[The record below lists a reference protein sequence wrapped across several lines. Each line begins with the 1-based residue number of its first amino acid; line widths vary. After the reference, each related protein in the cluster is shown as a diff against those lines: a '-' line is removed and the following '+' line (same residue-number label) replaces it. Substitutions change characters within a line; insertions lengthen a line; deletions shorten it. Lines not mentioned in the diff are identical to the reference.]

1 MADQDIHPDTGAETE
16 DARIWNQL
24 QQTEQAAAAGE
35 APPNFEQDQAEPVRE
50 REQPSTTTTQSEDI
64 WATAPE
70 PLRAA
75 YEATRAQAEQE
86 AINHRRVS
94 GTVSALQRQINELK
108 ARPRN
113 PEVKAETADILNS
126 PALKQAAEDYPE
138 AVKPVLDALKAISE
152 QNTAL
157 AKRVD
162 GTAQVVEQD
171 KAQQYY
177 ASQRNALSQAHPDWQ
192 VQAAK
197 PEFTAWLEKQ
207 PRYVQEG
214 IARNGTEI
222 VDASEAGDI
231 IGRFK
236 SSIGAQTTQAASQA
250 ASQATKRQAQL
261 DGAVAPKGRGGNPKL
276 TTGTPEGS
284 DEEIWEFYR
293 QQDARKA
300 RSN

>member
-1 MADQDIHPDTGAETE
+1 MADTDLHPDTGAETE

-24 QQTEQAAAAGE
+24 QATEDAAAAGE
-35 APPNFEQDQAEPVRE
+35 PAPKFEQAEAEPIPE
-50 REQPSTTTTQSEDI
+50 RELSTKTQTEDI

-108 ARPRN
+108 AQPRN
-113 PEVKAETADILNS
+113 PEVKADTADILNS

-138 AVKPVLDALKAISE
+138 AVKPLLDALRAVSE

-162 GTAQVVEQD
+162 GTVQVVEQD
-171 KAQQYY
+171 KAQQHY

-192 VQAAK
+192 VQASK

-236 SSIGAQTTQAASQA
+236 ASIGAPSTITATAQAAT
-250 ASQATKRQAQL
+250 QATKRQAQL
-261 DGAVAPKGRGGNPKL
+261 EGAVAPKGRGGNPKL

-284 DEEIWEFYR
+284 DEEIWEFYK